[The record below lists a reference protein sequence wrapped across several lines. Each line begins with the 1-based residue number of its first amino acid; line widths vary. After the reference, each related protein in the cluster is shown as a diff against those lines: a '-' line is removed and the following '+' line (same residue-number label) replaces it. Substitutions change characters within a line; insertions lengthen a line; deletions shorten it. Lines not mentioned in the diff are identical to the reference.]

1 MSTMESAKVRDGLAE
16 EEQLEKGIL
25 ERLRSEFGFIR
36 GNFLVM
42 VLSWLILDLASEMPS
57 TYYPKYVEALGGTA
71 AIIGLIGAAELVA
84 RAFVQIPGGYLAD
97 KYGRKWLIFTMTFLA
112 GIARVFYVFAPS
124 WEWILVGAIM
134 CGFAGIYQPALNAII
149 ADSVPKEKRG
159 MGFSIIQLIAG
170 ASTTPAPLIAG
181 YLYTKMGLVPSVRLS
196 YIVVVISFMAA
207 TALRSRLKET
217 VEEPEKINLSE
228 MLKSYPSSF
237 RESINVWKIV
247 PRGAFILF
255 LVFIATNFTSGL
267 FQPVFTL
274 YILDDLGI
282 DFLAFSYL
290 MTTLFVSIILLAL
303 PAGKIIDKVGKKRP
317 LTAAFII
324 WGLAIPLFI
333 WGDFYRLI
341 AAMSLIGLIQVLI
354 NGSAMAL
361 TADLVP
367 REHRGKVN
375 GSRGFFTMIALS
387 LGMFAGGWLY
397 DNVGHQI
404 PFLLQFVLII
414 PPILLVY
421 FFIEEPKK
429 AEINGA

>member
-1 MSTMESAKVRDGLAE
+1 MVDKATTEEDVQVPVQAKE
-16 EEQLEKGIL
+16 GIL
-25 ERLRSEFGFIR
+25 GRLRSEFSFIQ
-36 GNFLVM
+36 GNFLIM
-42 VLSWLILDLASEMPS
+42 VLSWLALDFASELPA

-71 AIIGLIGAAELVA
+71 AIIGLIGASELVA

-97 KYGRKWLIFTMTFLA
+97 KYGRKWLIFTMTFFA
-112 GIARVFYVFAPS
+112 GLARVFYIFAPS
-124 WEWILVGAIM
+124 WEWILVGAVM
-134 CGFAGIYQPALNAII
+134 GGFAGLYQPALNAII

-159 MGFSIIQLIAG
+159 MGFSIIQLIAS

-196 YIVVVISFMAA
+196 YIVVVIGFLAA
-207 TALRSRLKET
+207 TALRTRLKET
-217 VEEPEKINLSE
+217 VEDPAKINLSE
-228 MLKSYPSSF
+228 MLGSYPRSF
-237 RESINVWKIV
+237 RESINVWKVV

-255 LVFIATNFTSGL
+255 LVFIATNFTVGL

-282 DFLAFSYL
+282 DYVAFSYI
-290 MTTLFVSIILLAL
+290 MTTLFVSMIILAL
-303 PAGKIIDKVGKKRP
+303 PAGKIIDKVGKKKP
-317 LTAAFII
+317 LMAAFVI
-324 WGLAIPLFI
+324 WAIAVPLLI

-341 AAMSLIGLIQVLI
+341 VAMSLIGLLQVLI
-354 NGSAMAL
+354 SGATMAL

-397 DNVGHQI
+397 DNVGHQV
-404 PFLLQFVLII
+404 PFLLQLVLII
-414 PPILLVY
+414 PPFLLVY
-421 FFIEEPKK
+421 FFIEEPEKE
-429 AEINGA
+429 EINGA

>member
-1 MSTMESAKVRDGLAE
+1 MAE
-16 EEQLEKGIL
+16 EALKEEGTIPKAGLL
-25 ERLRSEFGFIR
+25 SRFRSEFSFVE
-36 GNFLVM
+36 GNFRIM
-42 VLSWLILDLASEMPS
+42 VLSWLILDFASELPS

-71 AIIGLIGAAELVA
+71 AIIGLIGASELLA
-84 RAFVQIPGGYLAD
+84 RALVQIPGGYLAD
-97 KYGRKWLIFTMTFLA
+97 KYGRKWLIFTMTFFA
-112 GIARVFYVFAPS
+112 GLARVFYIFAPS
-124 WEWILVGAIM
+124 WEWILVGAVM
-134 CGFAGIYQPALNAII
+134 GGFAGLYQPALNAII

-181 YLYTKMGLVPSVRLS
+181 FLYTKMGLVPSVRLS
-196 YIVVVISFMAA
+196 YIVVVIGFLAA
-207 TALRSRLKET
+207 SALRTRLKET
-217 VEEPEKINLSE
+217 VEDPAKINLSE
-228 MLKSYPSSF
+228 MLGSYPKSF
-237 RESINVWKIV
+237 RESINVWKVV

-255 LVFIATNFTSGL
+255 LVFIATNFTVGL

-282 DFLAFSYL
+282 DYVSFSYI
-290 MTTLFVSIILLAL
+290 MTTLFVSMILLAL
-303 PAGKIIDKVGKKRP
+303 PAGKIIDKVGKKKP
-317 LTAAFII
+317 LMAAFVI
-324 WGLAIPLFI
+324 WAIAVPLLI

-341 AAMSLIGLIQVLI
+341 VSMSLIGLLQVLI
-354 NGSAMAL
+354 SGAAMAL

-397 DNVGHQI
+397 DNVGHQV
-404 PFLLQFVLII
+404 PFLLQLVLII
-414 PPILLVY
+414 PPFLLVY

-429 AEINGA
+429 GEINGA

>member
-1 MSTMESAKVRDGLAE
+1 MDAKKIAKVEETMRKGLLI
-16 EEQLEKGIL
+16 QLSE
-25 ERLRSEFGFIR
+25 EFGFIR
-36 GNFLVM
+36 GNFLIM
-42 VLSWLILDLASEMPS
+42 VLSWLILDFAGEMPS

-84 RAFVQIPGGYLAD
+84 RALVQIPGGYLAD
-97 KYGRKWLIFTMTFLA
+97 KYGRKWLIFTMTFFA
-112 GIARVFYVFAPS
+112 GVARVFYVFAPS

-134 CGFAGIYQPALNAII
+134 GGFAGIYQPALNAII

-196 YIVVVISFMAA
+196 YIIVVIGFLAA
-207 TALRSRLKET
+207 SALRTRLEET
-217 VEEPEKINLSE
+217 VENPAKIDLSE
-228 MLKSYPSSF
+228 MLSSYPSSLK
-237 RESINVWKIV
+237 ESINVWKVV
-247 PRGAFILF
+247 PRGAFVIF
-255 LVFIATNFTSGL
+255 LVFIAVNFTSGL

-282 DFLAFSYL
+282 DYVAFSYI
-290 MTTLFVSIILLAL
+290 MTTLFVSMIILAL
-303 PAGKIIDKVGKKRP
+303 PAGKLIDKIGKKKP
-317 LTAAFII
+317 ILAAFVI
-324 WGLAIPLFI
+324 WGMAVPLLI
-333 WGDFYRLI
+333 WGDFYRIIVSMTLV
-341 AAMSLIGLIQVLI
+341 GLLQVLV
-354 NGSAMAL
+354 NGAASAL

-375 GSRGFFTMIALS
+375 GSRGFFSMIALS

-414 PPILLVY
+414 PPILIVY
-421 FFIEEPKK
+421 FFIEEPKEE
-429 AEINGA
+429 EINGA

>member
-1 MSTMESAKVRDGLAE
+1 MDAKKIAEVEKTMSKSL
-16 EEQLEKGIL
+16 LI
-25 ERLRSEFGFIR
+25 RLSEEFGFIR
-36 GNFLVM
+36 GNFLIM
-42 VLSWLILDLASEMPS
+42 VLSWLILDFAGEMPS

-84 RAFVQIPGGYLAD
+84 RALVQIPGGYLAD
-97 KYGRKWLIFTMTFLA
+97 KYGRKWLIFTMTFFA
-112 GIARVFYVFAPS
+112 GVARVFYVFAPS

-134 CGFAGIYQPALNAII
+134 GGFAGIYQPALNAII

-196 YIVVVISFMAA
+196 YIIVVIGFLAA
-207 TALRSRLKET
+207 SALRTRLKET
-217 VEEPEKINLSE
+217 VENPAKINLTE
-228 MLKSYPSSF
+228 MLGSYSSSLK
-237 RESINVWKIV
+237 ESISVWKVV
-247 PRGAFILF
+247 PRGAFVIF
-255 LVFIATNFTSGL
+255 LVFIAVNFTSGL
-267 FQPVFTL
+267 FQPVLTL

-282 DFLAFSYL
+282 DYVAFSYI
-290 MTTLFVSIILLAL
+290 MTTLFVSMIILAL
-303 PAGKIIDKVGKKRP
+303 PAGKLIDKIGKKKP
-317 LTAAFII
+317 ILAAFVI
-324 WGLAIPLFI
+324 WGMAVPLLI
-333 WGDFYRLI
+333 WGDFYRIIVSMTLV
-341 AAMSLIGLIQVLI
+341 GLIQVLV
-354 NGSAMAL
+354 NGATSAL

-375 GSRGFFTMIALS
+375 GSRGFFSMIALS

-421 FFIEEPKK
+421 FFIEEPKEE
-429 AEINGA
+429 EINGA

>member
-1 MSTMESAKVRDGLAE
+1 MDAQKIAEVEETMSKSL
-16 EEQLEKGIL
+16 LI
-25 ERLRSEFGFIR
+25 RLSEEFGFIR
-36 GNFLVM
+36 GNFLIM
-42 VLSWLILDLASEMPS
+42 VLSWLILDFAGEMPS

-84 RAFVQIPGGYLAD
+84 RALVQIPGGYLAD
-97 KYGRKWLIFTMTFLA
+97 KYGRKWLIFTMTFFA
-112 GIARVFYVFAPS
+112 GVARVFYVFAPS

-134 CGFAGIYQPALNAII
+134 GGFAGIYQPALNAII

-196 YIVVVISFMAA
+196 YIIVVIGFLAA
-207 TALRSRLKET
+207 SALRTRLKET
-217 VEEPEKINLSE
+217 VENPAKINLTE
-228 MLKSYPSSF
+228 MLGSYSSSLK
-237 RESINVWKIV
+237 ESISVWKVV
-247 PRGAFILF
+247 PRGAFVIF
-255 LVFIATNFTSGL
+255 LVFIAVNFTSGL
-267 FQPVFTL
+267 FQPVLTL

-282 DFLAFSYL
+282 DYVAFSYI
-290 MTTLFVSIILLAL
+290 MTTLFVSMIILAL
-303 PAGKIIDKVGKKRP
+303 PAGKLIDKIGKKKP
-317 LTAAFII
+317 ILAAFVI
-324 WGLAIPLFI
+324 WGMAVPLLI
-333 WGDFYRLI
+333 WGDFYRIIVSMTLV
-341 AAMSLIGLIQVLI
+341 GLIQVLV
-354 NGSAMAL
+354 NGAASAL

-375 GSRGFFTMIALS
+375 GSRGFFSMIALS

-421 FFIEEPKK
+421 FFIEEPKEE
-429 AEINGA
+429 EINGA